1 MLTGGLNG
9 PEVLAMESTDT
20 RYALRKDPSGV
31 AQFSRNALNFTWQV
45 VRLPFATILV
55 LLEPIV
61 GFVLAALAV
70 LGVIAALFR
79 AIAGVGPNVAI
90 WAMLAFSAAAL
101 VLLALYYALI
111 RLFTRP

>member
-1 MLTGGLNG
+1 
-9 PEVLAMESTDT
+9 MESTGT
-20 RYALRKDPSGV
+20 PYGLRKDSSGL
-31 AQFSRNALNFTWQV
+31 AQFSRNALNLMWRV
-45 VRLPFATILV
+45 VRLPFATVLV

-61 GFVLAALAV
+61 GFVLAGLAV

-79 AIAGVGPNVAI
+79 AIAGVGPNAAV
-90 WAMLAFSAAAL
+90 WGTLAFSGGSL